1 MATFP
6 GVGTA
11 IGGVGGGIFGGLGG
25 GELTSRG
32 FDWVR
37 SWFLITGLPHACLV
51 ESLDGSRRA

>member
-25 GELTSRG
+25 GELTSRFRLG
-32 FDWVR
+32 KKLVFDHG
-37 SWFLITGLPHACLV
+37 IAACL
-51 ESLDGSRRA
+51 LG